1 MIQPKI
7 RLNNFTNVDKVKG
20 TGKNMPR
27 VKALRTNY
35 MKTDA
40 IKMFKI
46 KLVENDMYQKDL
58 AKVIDLK
65 APTFCQRFRKFNFS
79 YEELVKMMNALHF
92 TDEEILKLMKM

>member
-1 MIQPKI
+1 
-7 RLNNFTNVDKVKG
+7 
-20 TGKNMPR
+20 MPR

-46 KLVENDMYQKDL
+46 KLVENDMYQKNL
-58 AKVIDLK
+58 AKVVDLK
-65 APTFCQRFRKFNFS
+65 APTFCKRFRNFDFS